1 MKLQEL
7 NVEMPYLELED
18 EFHDRTEIS
27 PLKDPFLISYSPDAT
42 ELLGVDVAGQEAF
55 LVRIMNGETH
65 LKGSEPFSMC
75 YAGHQGPERLHF
87 LGLYQLRF

>member
-1 MKLQEL
+1 MMKLQEL

-27 PLKDPFLISYSPDAT
+27 PLKDPFLISYSPDAA

-55 LVRIMNGETH
+55 LVSIMNGETH
-65 LKGSEPFSMC
+65 LKGS
-75 YAGHQGPERLHF
+75 
-87 LGLYQLRF
+87 